1 MTDFTIHTK
10 DSVPEASK
18 ELLGAAQAK
27 YGFVP
32 NLMGEMAEA
41 PSMLKA
47 YLALG
52 EALEASSLTP
62 QEQQVV
68 VLTVSYLNQCAYC
81 MTAHSA
87 VAKMVGL
94 PEGEISALREDRP
107 LSDAK
112 LEALRTFAGLLVDKR
127 GWASEEDVA
136 TFLGA
141 GYTRAQILEVIV
153 GIAFKT
159 LSNFTNHLADTPIDK
174 QFAAFAWESAEATQA
189 AL

>member
-10 DSVPEASK
+10 DSAPEASK

-47 YLALG
+47 YLAMG

-68 VLTVSYLNQCAYC
+68 VLTVSYLNQCVYC

-87 VAKMVGL
+87 VAKMVEL
-94 PEGEISALREDRP
+94 PDGEISALRDGEP

-112 LEALRTFAGLLVDKR
+112 LEALRTFARIRVEKR
-127 GWASEEDVA
+127 GWAQDEEVA
-136 TFLGA
+136 A
-141 GYTRAQILEVIV
+141 I
-153 GIAFKT
+153 
-159 LSNFTNHLADTPIDK
+159 
-174 QFAAFAWESAEATQA
+174 
-189 AL
+189 

>member
-1 MTDFTIHTK
+1 MTYFTIHTT
-10 DSVPEASK
+10 DSAPEASK

-94 PEGEISALREDRP
+94 PEGEISALREGRP
-107 LSDAK
+107 LSDEK
-112 LEALRTFAGLLVDKR
+112 LQALNSFGGLMVDQR
-127 GWASEEDVA
+127 GRASEDDVTA
-136 TFLGA
+136 FLAA
-141 GYTRAQILEVIV
+141 GYTQAQILEVIV
-153 GIAFKT
+153 GLDFKK

-174 QFAAFAWESAEATQA
+174 QFEPFRWEPPEVTQSAA
-189 AL
+189 

>member
-1 MTDFTIHTK
+1 MTDFTIHTI
-10 DSVPEASK
+10 DSAPDASK

-41 PSMLKA
+41 PSMLEA
-47 YLALG
+47 YMTVG
-52 EALEASSLTP
+52 KALEGSSLTP

-68 VLTVSYLNQCAYC
+68 VLTVSYLNQCDYC

-94 PEGEISALREDRP
+94 PNGEISALRDGEP

-112 LEALRTFAGLLVDKR
+112 LEALSTFTGILVEKR
-127 GWASEEDVA
+127 GRPSEEEVA
-136 TFLGA
+136 AFLGA

-174 QFAAFAWESAEATQA
+174 QFASFAWEPAGA
-189 AL
+189 AQGAV

>member
-1 MTDFTIHTK
+1 MTDFTIHTE
-10 DSVPEASK
+10 DSAPEASK

-41 PSMLKA
+41 PSMLEA
-47 YLALG
+47 YLTVG
-52 EALEASSLTP
+52 RALEASSLTP

-68 VLTVSYLNQCAYC
+68 VLTVSYLNECAYC

-94 PEGEISALREDRP
+94 PDGEISALRAGQP

-112 LEALRTFAGLLVDKR
+112 LEELRTFAGILVEKR
-127 GWASEEDVA
+127 GRASEEDVA
-136 TFLGA
+136 SFLDA

-159 LSNFTNHLADTPIDK
+159 LSNFTNHLADTPIYE
-174 QFAAFAWESAEATQA
+174 QFASFAWEPATEARNA
-189 AL
+189 A

>member
-1 MTDFTIHTK
+1 MTDFTIHTT
-10 DSVPEASK
+10 DSAPEASR
-18 ELLGAAQAK
+18 ELLGAAGAK

-52 EALEASSLTP
+52 EALETSSLTP

-68 VLTVSYLNQCAYC
+68 VLTVSYLNQCVYC
-81 MTAHSA
+81 MTVHSA

-94 PEGEISALREDRP
+94 PEGEISALREGRP
-107 LSDAK
+107 LSNAK
-112 LEALRTFAGLLVDKR
+112 LEALSRFAGLMVDQR
-127 GWASEEDVA
+127 GRASEDDVTA
-136 TFLGA
+136 FLAA
-141 GYTRAQILEVIV
+141 GYTQAQILEVIV
-153 GIAFKT
+153 GLAFKT

-174 QFAAFAWESAEATQA
+174 QFAPFQWEPAEAAPSA
-189 AL
+189 A

>member
-10 DSVPEASK
+10 DSAPDASK
-18 ELLGAAQAK
+18 ELLGAAQDEF
-27 YGFVP
+27 GFVP
-32 NLMGEMAEA
+32 NLVGAMADA
-41 PSMLKA
+41 PSLLKA
-47 YLALG
+47 YWAVR

-68 VLTVSYLNQCAYC
+68 VLAVSYVNECSYC
-81 MTAHSA
+81 MAAHST

-94 PEGEISALREDRP
+94 PDGEISALRDGEP

-112 LEALRTFAGLLVDKR
+112 LEALRTFARILVEKR
-127 GWASEEDVA
+127 GWAQKEEVA
-136 TFLGA
+136 AFLA
-141 GYTRAQILEVIV
+141 VGYTRAQILEVIV

-174 QFAAFAWESAEATQA
+174 QFAPFRWEPSEATQSA
-189 AL
+189 A

>member
-10 DSVPEASK
+10 DSAPDASK
-18 ELLGAAQAK
+18 ELPGAAQAK

-52 EALEASSLTP
+52 EALETSSLTP

-68 VLTVSYLNQCAYC
+68 VLTVSYLNQCVYC

-94 PEGEISALREDRP
+94 PEGEISALREGRP
-107 LSDAK
+107 LSNAK
-112 LEALRTFAGLLVDKR
+112 LEALSRFAGLMVDQR
-127 GWASEEDVA
+127 GRASDEDVA
-136 TFLGA
+136 AFLAA
-141 GYTRAQILEVIV
+141 GYTHAQILEVIV
-153 GIAFKT
+153 GLAFKT

-174 QFAAFAWESAEATQA
+174 QFEPFRWEPPAAVQNA
-189 AL
+189 A